1 MKSVILLLL
10 VLCFVFSPV
19 YGQVPLSDATG
30 LINRLDIQ
38 TSGHVFEIKLVSN
51 FDLTDYTFEK
61 DNQEL
66 IIYVESGLENNLG
79 EIMIPTNLLNG
90 NFMFILNDQEFF
102 PKIQSNEKIHFIT
115 MNFTGSGSNVIS
127 ITGSEYLIGLSEIT
141 PDENKIPQTL
151 DNDFLPPDGEVGGNS
166 SNFYLLWLAVGGIL
180 ITVVVF
186 AVTKFLKN
194 KN

>member
-1 MKSVILLLL
+1 MKSIL
-10 VLCFVFSPV
+10 VLSIVLFFVVAPAFA
-19 YGQVPLSDATG
+19 QMPLSDATG
-30 LINRLDIQ
+30 FINRLNVE

-66 IIYVESGLENNLG
+66 ILYVESGLENNLA

-115 MNFTGSGSNVIS
+115 LNFTGSGTNLITIS
-127 ITGSEYLIGLSEIT
+127 GTEYLIGLTEIIPDTDLELSSEIIS
-141 PDENKIPQTL
+141 D
-151 DNDFLPPDGEVGGNS
+151 DYFVW
-166 SNFYLLWLAVGGIL
+166 LLVGGIL
-180 ITVVVF
+180 IIIAAVSVVL
-186 AVTKFLKN
+186 KIQKN

>member
-1 MKSVILLLL
+1 MKSIL
-10 VLCFVFSPV
+10 VLSIVLFFVVAPAFA
-19 YGQVPLSDATG
+19 QMPLSDATG
-30 LINRLDIQ
+30 FINRLNVE

-79 EIMIPTNLLNG
+79 EIIIPTNLLNG

-166 SNFYLLWLAVGGIL
+166 SDFYLLWLAVGGIL

>member
-1 MKSVILLLL
+1 MKSIL
-10 VLCFVFSPV
+10 VLSIVLFFVVAPAFA
-19 YGQVPLSDATG
+19 QMPLSDATG
-30 LINRLDIQ
+30 FINRLNVE

-61 DNQEL
+61 DNRQL
-66 IIYVESGLENNLG
+66 ILYLESGLENNLG
-79 EIMIPTNLLNG
+79 EIMIPTTLLNG

>member
-1 MKSVILLLL
+1 M
-10 VLCFVFSPV
+10 
-19 YGQVPLSDATG
+19 PLSDATG
-30 LINRLDIQ
+30 FINRLNVE

-61 DNQEL
+61 DNRQL
-66 IIYVESGLENNLG
+66 ILYLESGLENNLG
-79 EIMIPTNLLNG
+79 EIMIPTTLLNG

>member
-1 MKSVILLLL
+1 MKSIL
-10 VLCFVFSPV
+10 VLSIVLFFVVAPAFA
-19 YGQVPLSDATG
+19 QMPLSDATG
-30 LINRLDIQ
+30 FINRLNVE

>member
-1 MKSVILLLL
+1 MKSIL
-10 VLCFVFSPV
+10 VLSIVLFFVVAPAFA
-19 YGQVPLSDATG
+19 QMPLSDATG
-30 LINRLDIQ
+30 FINRLNVE

-79 EIMIPTNLLNG
+79 EIMIPTTLLNG

>member
-1 MKSVILLLL
+1 MKSIL
-10 VLCFVFSPV
+10 VLSIVLFFVVAPAFA
-19 YGQVPLSDATG
+19 QMPLSDATG
-30 LINRLDIQ
+30 FINRLNVE

-61 DNQEL
+61 DNRQL
-66 IIYVESGLENNLG
+66 ILYLESGLENNLG
-79 EIMIPTNLLNG
+79 EIMIPTTLLNG

-166 SNFYLLWLAVGGIL
+166 SDFYLLWLAVGGIL

>member
-1 MKSVILLLL
+1 M
-10 VLCFVFSPV
+10 
-19 YGQVPLSDATG
+19 PLSDATG
-30 LINRLDIQ
+30 FINRLNVE

-51 FDLTDYTFEK
+51 FDLTDYAFEK

>member
-1 MKSVILLLL
+1 MKSIL
-10 VLCFVFSPV
+10 VLSIVLFFVVAPAFA
-19 YGQVPLSDATG
+19 QMPLSDATG
-30 LINRLDIQ
+30 FINRLNVE

-79 EIMIPTNLLNG
+79 EIMIPTTLLNG

-151 DNDFLPPDGEVGGNS
+151 DNDFLPPDREVGGNS

>member
-1 MKSVILLLL
+1 LKSIL
-10 VLCFVFSPV
+10 VLSIVLFFVVAPAFA
-19 YGQVPLSDATG
+19 QMPLSDATG
-30 LINRLDIQ
+30 FINRLNVE

-61 DNQEL
+61 DNQQL
-66 IIYVESGLENNLG
+66 ILYVESGLENNLG

>member
-1 MKSVILLLL
+1 LKSIL
-10 VLCFVFSPV
+10 VLSIVLFFVVAPAFA
-19 YGQVPLSDATG
+19 QMPLSDATG
-30 LINRLDIQ
+30 FINRLNVE

-79 EIMIPTNLLNG
+79 EIMIPTTLLNG

>member
-1 MKSVILLLL
+1 MKSIL
-10 VLCFVFSPV
+10 VLSIVLFFVVAPAFA
-19 YGQVPLSDATG
+19 QMPLSDATG
-30 LINRLDIQ
+30 FINRLNVE

-61 DNQEL
+61 DNQQL
-66 IIYVESGLENNLG
+66 ILYVESGLENNLG
-79 EIMIPTNLLNG
+79 EIMIPANLLNG

-166 SNFYLLWLAVGGIL
+166 SNLYLLWLAVGGIL

>member
-51 FDLTDYTFEK
+51 FDLTDYIFEK
-61 DNQEL
+61 YDKQL
-66 IIYVESGLENNLG
+66 TLYFESGLENNLA
-79 EIMIPTNLLNG
+79 EIIIPSNLLSG
-90 NFMFILNDQEFF
+90 NFTFTLNDQKFS

-166 SNFYLLWLAVGGIL
+166 SDFYLLWLAVGGIL

>member
-1 MKSVILLLL
+1 LKSIL
-10 VLCFVFSPV
+10 VLSIVLFFVVAPAFA
-19 YGQVPLSDATG
+19 QMPLSDATG
-30 LINRLDIQ
+30 FINRLNVE

-79 EIMIPTNLLNG
+79 EIMIPTTLLNG

-180 ITVVVF
+180 TTVVVF

>member
-1 MKSVILLLL
+1 MKSIL
-10 VLCFVFSPV
+10 VLSIVLFFVVAPAFA
-19 YGQVPLSDATG
+19 QMPLSDATG
-30 LINRLDIQ
+30 FINRLNVE

-79 EIMIPTNLLNG
+79 EIMIPTTLLNG

-141 PDENKIPQTL
+141 PDENKIPQTP

>member
-1 MKSVILLLL
+1 MKSIL
-10 VLCFVFSPV
+10 VLSIVLFFVVAPAFA
-19 YGQVPLSDATG
+19 QMPLSDATG
-30 LINRLDIQ
+30 FINRLNVE

-61 DNQEL
+61 DNQQL
-66 IIYVESGLENNLG
+66 ILYVESGLENNLG

-186 AVTKFLKN
+186 AVSKFLKN

>member
-1 MKSVILLLL
+1 M
-10 VLCFVFSPV
+10 
-19 YGQVPLSDATG
+19 PLSDATG
-30 LINRLDIQ
+30 FINRLNVE

-61 DNQEL
+61 DNRQL
-66 IIYVESGLENNLG
+66 ILYLESGLENNLG
-79 EIMIPTNLLNG
+79 EIMIPTTLLNG

-115 MNFTGSGSNVIS
+115 MNFTGSGSNEIS
-127 ITGSEYLIGLSEIT
+127 IIGSEYLIGLTEIT
-141 PDENKIPQTL
+141 SDENKIPQTL
-151 DNDFLPPDGEVGGNS
+151 DNDFLPPDEELDETS
-166 SNFYLLWLAVGGIL
+166 SNFYLLWFAVGGII
-180 ITVVVF
+180 ITIVVF

>member
-1 MKSVILLLL
+1 MKSIL
-10 VLCFVFSPV
+10 VLSIVLFFVVAPAFA
-19 YGQVPLSDATG
+19 QMPLSDATG
-30 LINRLDIQ
+30 FINRLNVE

-79 EIMIPTNLLNG
+79 EIMIPTTLLNG

-151 DNDFLPPDGEVGGNS
+151 DNDFSPPDGEVGGNS

>member
-1 MKSVILLLL
+1 MKSIL
-10 VLCFVFSPV
+10 VLSIVLFFVVAPAFA
-19 YGQVPLSDATG
+19 QMPLSDATG
-30 LINRLDIQ
+30 FINRLNVE

-79 EIMIPTNLLNG
+79 EIMIPTTLLNG

-115 MNFTGSGSNVIS
+115 LNFTGSGTNLITIS
-127 ITGSEYLIGLSEIT
+127 GTEYLIGLTEIIPDTDLELSSEIIS
-141 PDENKIPQTL
+141 D
-151 DNDFLPPDGEVGGNS
+151 DYFVW
-166 SNFYLLWLAVGGIL
+166 LLVGGIL
-180 ITVVVF
+180 IIIAAVSVVL
-186 AVTKFLKN
+186 KIQKN

>member
-1 MKSVILLLL
+1 MKSIL
-10 VLCFVFSPV
+10 VLSIVLFFVVAPAFA
-19 YGQVPLSDATG
+19 QMPLSDATG
-30 LINRLDIQ
+30 FINRLNVE

-79 EIMIPTNLLNG
+79 EIMIPTTLLNG

-151 DNDFLPPDGEVGGNS
+151 DNDFLPPNGEVGGNS

>member
-1 MKSVILLLL
+1 MKSIL
-10 VLCFVFSPV
+10 VLSIVLFFVVAPAFA
-19 YGQVPLSDATG
+19 QMPLSDATG
-30 LINRLDIQ
+30 FINRLNVE

-79 EIMIPTNLLNG
+79 EIMIPTSLLNG

>member
-1 MKSVILLLL
+1 LKSIL
-10 VLCFVFSPV
+10 VFSIVLFFVVTPA
-19 YGQVPLSDATG
+19 YAQLPLSDATG
-30 LINRLDIQ
+30 LINRLNVE

-61 DNQEL
+61 DSQQL
-66 IIYVESGLENNLG
+66 ILYFESELENNLG
-79 EIMIPTNLLNG
+79 EIMIPVNLLNG
-90 NFMFILNDQEFF
+90 TFTFILNDQEFF

-127 ITGSEYLIGLSEIT
+127 IIGSEYLIGLSEIIS
-141 PDENKIPQTL
+141 DENKIPQTL
-151 DNDFLPPDGEVGGNS
+151 DNDFLPPDGELDENS
-166 SNFYLLWLAVGGIL
+166 SNFYLLWFAVGGII
-180 ITVVVF
+180 ITIVIF

>member
-1 MKSVILLLL
+1 MTPAS
-10 VLCFVFSPV
+10 
-19 YGQVPLSDATG
+19 GQLLSDATG
-30 LINRLDIQ
+30 LVNRLDVQ
-38 TSGHVFEIKLVSN
+38 TSGHTFEIILTSN
-51 FDLTDYTFEK
+51 FDLTDYRFDK
-61 DNQEL
+61 DQKQIVL
-66 IIYVESGLENNLG
+66 YIDSGLEDNLG
-79 EIMIPTNLLNG
+79 EIIIPQNLLSG
-90 NFMFILNDQEFF
+90 DFTFYLNDQEFF

>member
-1 MKSVILLLL
+1 MKSIL
-10 VLCFVFSPV
+10 VLSIVLFFVVAPAFA
-19 YGQVPLSDATG
+19 QMPLSDATG
-30 LINRLDIQ
+30 FINRLNVE

-61 DNQEL
+61 DNRQL
-66 IIYVESGLENNLG
+66 ILYLESGLENNLG
-79 EIMIPTNLLNG
+79 EIMIPTTLLNG

-151 DNDFLPPDGEVGGNS
+151 DNDFLPPNGEVGGNS

>member
-1 MKSVILLLL
+1 MKSIL
-10 VLCFVFSPV
+10 VLSIVLFFVVAPAFA
-19 YGQVPLSDATG
+19 QMPLSDATG
-30 LINRLDIQ
+30 FINRLNVE

-61 DNQEL
+61 DNRQL
-66 IIYVESGLENNLG
+66 ILYLESGLENNLG

-166 SNFYLLWLAVGGIL
+166 SDFYLLWLAVGGIL

>member
-1 MKSVILLLL
+1 MKSIL
-10 VLCFVFSPV
+10 VLSIVLFFVVAPAFA
-19 YGQVPLSDATG
+19 QMPLSDATG
-30 LINRLDIQ
+30 FINRLNVE

-79 EIMIPTNLLNG
+79 EIMIPTTLLNG

-180 ITVVVF
+180 TPVVVF

>member
-1 MKSVILLLL
+1 MKSIL
-10 VLCFVFSPV
+10 VLSIVLFFVVAPAFA
-19 YGQVPLSDATG
+19 QMPLSDATG
-30 LINRLDIQ
+30 FINRLNVE

-61 DNQEL
+61 DNQQL
-66 IIYVESGLENNLG
+66 ILYVESGLENNLG

>member
-1 MKSVILLLL
+1 LKSILLLLL
-10 VLCFVFSPV
+10 VLFIVVNPV
-19 YGQVPLSDATG
+19 YGQLSLSDATG
-30 LINRLDIQ
+30 LIDRLDVE

-79 EIMIPTNLLNG
+79 EIMIPTTLLNG

>member
-1 MKSVILLLL
+1 LKSIL
-10 VLCFVFSPV
+10 VLSIVLFFVVAPAFA
-19 YGQVPLSDATG
+19 QMPLSDATG
-30 LINRLDIQ
+30 FINRLNVE

-79 EIMIPTNLLNG
+79 EIMIPTTLLNG

-166 SNFYLLWLAVGGIL
+166 SDFYLLWLAVGGIL

>member
-1 MKSVILLLL
+1 MKSIL
-10 VLCFVFSPV
+10 VLSIVLFFVVAPAFA
-19 YGQVPLSDATG
+19 QMPLSDATG
-30 LINRLDIQ
+30 FINRLNVE

-79 EIMIPTNLLNG
+79 EIMIPTSLLNG

-151 DNDFLPPDGEVGGNS
+151 DNDFLPPDEELDETS
-166 SNFYLLWLAVGGIL
+166 SNFYLLWFAVGGII
-180 ITVVVF
+180 ITIVVF

>member
-1 MKSVILLLL
+1 LKSIL
-10 VLCFVFSPV
+10 VLSIVLFFVVAPAFA
-19 YGQVPLSDATG
+19 QMPLSDATG
-30 LINRLDIQ
+30 FINRLNVE

-79 EIMIPTNLLNG
+79 EIMIPTSLLNG

>member
-1 MKSVILLLL
+1 LKSIL
-10 VLCFVFSPV
+10 VLSIVLFFVVAPAFA
-19 YGQVPLSDATG
+19 QMPLSDATG
-30 LINRLDIQ
+30 FINRLNVE

-79 EIMIPTNLLNG
+79 EIIIPTNLLNG

>member
-1 MKSVILLLL
+1 MKSIL
-10 VLCFVFSPV
+10 VLSIVLFFVVAPAFA
-19 YGQVPLSDATG
+19 QMPLSDATG
-30 LINRLDIQ
+30 FINRLNVE

-186 AVTKFLKN
+186 AATKFLKN

>member
-1 MKSVILLLL
+1 MKSIL
-10 VLCFVFSPV
+10 VLSIVLFFVVAPAFA
-19 YGQVPLSDATG
+19 QMPLSDATG
-30 LINRLDIQ
+30 FINRLNVE

-61 DNQEL
+61 DNQQL
-66 IIYVESGLENNLG
+66 ILYVESGLENNLG
-79 EIMIPTNLLNG
+79 EIMIPTTLLNG